1 MKRRILPLLLALSLL
16 WLTGCSSLDDTS
28 DADLLQEMYGY
39 YQPKQEKTDA
49 PLTSFSL
56 PVLQGQTL
64 DPITC
69 PDGVQQTLGAL
80 LYEGLYALDTGFT
93 PQPMLAESCTVSGT
107 ACTITLRSGVT
118 FSDGSAL
125 TASDVVRSLQRAQSS
140 ERYGARLSGVSRIS
154 AGSGGT
160 VVLTLAY
167 ENQNIA
173 ALLDI
178 PIVKAGTE
186 TAAAPIG
193 TGPYVYTAGEGGSV
207 SLTRNTAWWKGETLP
222 LQTIPLAV
230 YKDNDTIAYAFYARE
245 IQLLTCDLT
254 ATTPSNVSGSGSYT
268 DADTTMLQYVGINAS
283 RPLLADAAVR
293 RALSLGIDRAGLVK
307 SFLMGH
313 ALPAQF
319 PVSPASP
326 LYPQAQEVSYSP
338 DHFATAMEEAGLRT
352 GTQTQTLTLIV
363 NEENSYKVS
372 MASRIASQLSQY
384 DLRVTVKTMP
394 WSEYTQALRS
404 GNYDLYYAECRLTAD
419 WDLTPLLAAGGTLNY
434 GGAVSEE
441 MTAAL
446 TRWLTCAQEEQT
458 EAMDSLCQVFG
469 QQTPI
474 LPVCFKRTSVLM
486 TQGAV
491 EEITPT
497 AANPFYSLKDWKINF
512 KK

>member
-1 MKRRILPLLLALSLL
+1 M
-16 WLTGCSSLDDTS
+16 
-28 DADLLQEMYGY
+28 
-39 YQPKQEKTDA
+39 
-49 PLTSFSL
+49 
-56 PVLQGQTL
+56 LQGQTL

-69 PDGVQQTLGAL
+69 PDGVQQTIGAL

-107 ACTITLRSGVT
+107 TCTITLRGGVT
-118 FSDGSAL
+118 FSDGSAV

-140 ERYGARLSGVSRIS
+140 ERYGARLAGVSRIA

-186 TAAAPIG
+186 TATAPIG
-193 TGPYVYTAGEGGSV
+193 TGPYVYTAGESGSV
-207 SLTRNTAWWKGETLP
+207 SLTRNSSWWKGESLP
-222 LQTIPLAV
+222 LQTIPLET
-230 YKDNDTIAYAFYARE
+230 YKDSDTIAYAFYARE

-254 ATTPSNVSGSGSYT
+254 ATTPSNVSGSGAYT
-268 DADTTMLQYVGINAS
+268 DADTTVLQYVGVNTS
-283 RPLLADAAVR
+283 RPLLADPAVR

-313 ALPAQF
+313 AAPAQF
-319 PVSPASP
+319 PVSPVSP

-338 DHFATAMEEAGLRT
+338 DHFAGAMEEAGLRT

-384 DLRVTVKTMP
+384 DLRVTVRTMS
-394 WSEYTQALRS
+394 WSSYTQALERELRFVLRRVS
-404 GNYDLYYAECRLTAD
+404 PDGGLGSHA
-419 WDLTPLLAAGGTLNY
+419 AAGGGRRAELRRRGERRDD
-434 GGAVSEE
+434 GGADAVAHLHAGRADGGDGLALSGVSGAVADPAGLLQADVGAHDTGRGRDDHPHGGE
-441 MTAAL
+441 
-446 TRWLTCAQEEQT
+446 
-458 EAMDSLCQVFG
+458 
-469 QQTPI
+469 
-474 LPVCFKRTSVLM
+474 SVLRSEGLED
-486 TQGAV
+486 Q
-491 EEITPT
+491 
-497 AANPFYSLKDWKINF
+497 F
-512 KK
+512 